1 MQPGNGCHYSRATP
15 ASAPRAAAAAINRHG
30 LGQRRLRPGQTASR
44 VASFTRAQPR
54 PDQTRP
60 SHRQPPGR
68 HGLGLPVTRSRDP
81 ERMRTLFL
89 YPEFPKTFWSYE
101 KILELV
107 NRKVLLPPLG
117 LVTVAALLPQH
128 WEMKLVDRNVR
139 EVTDAEW
146 DWAELVVIS
155 GMIVQKADMAV
166 QIAKAKSR
174 GLPVAV
180 GGPFA
185 SSTPDAP
192 ELELA
197 DFKILDEGEI
207 TLPMFIEAIERG
219 DSSGRFSANGEKP
232 DVTATPVPRFD
243 LLELDAYDSMSVQF
257 SRGCPFQ
264 CEFCDIIVLYGRK
277 PRTKTPEQLIAELQ
291 SLYDLGWRRSIFL
304 VDDNFIGNKRNAK
317 LLLPALKQWQI
328 ERNYPFS
335 FATEASVDLASDEE
349 LMQMMSEAR
358 FDSVFLGIETPDE
371 ASLSIAGK
379 HQNTRSSL
387 EEAVDRINSYGIRV
401 MAGFIIGFDGEK
413 SGAGDRIVQ
422 FVSRTGIPAAMMG
435 MLQALPNTGLW
446 HRLEKEGRLIQEK
459 TDAKGVNQTN
469 LLNFVPTRPIREIAN
484 EYVDAFC
491 RLYEPNAYIDRVT
504 HYYLKAGKP
513 RWQQFAP
520 KGVALGKASL
530 PSWTDLR
537 ALAIV
542 IWRQGIVR
550 DTRWRF
556 WRSLLKIARH
566 NPEVFEQFLV
576 TLAHNEHF
584 QEYRGIVSREIQDQ
598 LAALPPDPPTAPV
611 SPNRELQPA

>member
-1 MQPGNGCHYSRATP
+1 
-15 ASAPRAAAAAINRHG
+15 
-30 LGQRRLRPGQTASR
+30 
-44 VASFTRAQPR
+44 
-54 PDQTRP
+54 
-60 SHRQPPGR
+60 
-68 HGLGLPVTRSRDP
+68 
-81 ERMRTLFL
+81 MRTLFV

-117 LVTVAALLPQH
+117 MVTVAALLPQH
-128 WEMKLVDRNVR
+128 WPMKLVDRNVR
-139 EVTDAEW
+139 EVSEAEW

-155 GMIVQKADMAV
+155 GMIVQKRDMAA
-166 QIAKAKSR
+166 QIAKAKAR

-185 SSTPDAP
+185 SSTPEAP
-192 ELELA
+192 ELDLA
-197 DFKILDEGEI
+197 DYKVLDEGEI
-207 TLPMFIEAIERG
+207 TLPQFVEAIERG
-219 DSSGRFSANGEKP
+219 EPAGRFSANGEKP
-232 DVTATPVPRFD
+232 DVTSTPIPRFD
-243 LLELDAYDSMSVQF
+243 LLQLDAYDSMSVQF

-328 ERNYPFS
+328 EHGYPFS
-335 FATEASVDLASDEE
+335 LSTEASVDLAADEE
-349 LMQMMSEAR
+349 LMAMMAECR

-371 ASLSIAGK
+371 ASLETAK
-379 HQNTRSSL
+379 KLQNTRSSL
-387 EEAVDRINSYGIRV
+387 DESVDRITSYGIRV

-413 SGAGDRIVQ
+413 SGAGSRIVE

-446 HRLEKEGRLIQEK
+446 HRLEKEGRLIENK
-459 TDAKGVNQTN
+459 AAAKGVNQTN
-469 LLNFVPTRPIREIAN
+469 LLNFVPTRPIRDIAN

-491 RLYEPNAYIDRVT
+491 QLYEPHAYIDRVCS
-504 HYYLKAGKP
+504 YYLKMGKP
-513 RWQQFAP
+513 RWQQFVPANL
-520 KGVALGKASL
+520 KKSSL
-530 PSWTDLR
+530 PTWTDLR
-537 ALAIV
+537 ALLIV
-542 IWRQGIVR
+542 IWRQGIKR

-556 WRSLLKIARH
+556 WRSLLKVALG
-566 NPEVFEQFLV
+566 NPAVLEQFLV

-584 QEYRGIVSREIQDQ
+584 LEYRGVVTREIQDQ
-598 LAALPPDPPTAPV
+598 LAALPPEPPQTPQLA
-611 SPNRELQPA
+611 NRELQPA

>member
-1 MQPGNGCHYSRATP
+1 
-15 ASAPRAAAAAINRHG
+15 
-30 LGQRRLRPGQTASR
+30 
-44 VASFTRAQPR
+44 
-54 PDQTRP
+54 
-60 SHRQPPGR
+60 
-68 HGLGLPVTRSRDP
+68 
-81 ERMRTLFL
+81 MRTLL
-89 YPEFPKTFWSYE
+89 IYPEFPKTFWSYE

-117 LVTVAALLPQH
+117 MVTVAALLPQH

-139 EVTDAEW
+139 EVKEEEW
-146 DWAELVVIS
+146 AWAELVVIS
-155 GMIVQKADMAV
+155 GMIVQKADMAT
-166 QIAKAKSR
+166 QIAKAKER

-192 ELELA
+192 ELDLA
-197 DFKILDEGEI
+197 DFKVLDEGEI
-207 TLPMFIEAIERG
+207 TLPLFIEAIERG
-219 DSSGRFSANGEKP
+219 ESGGRFSANGDKP
-232 DVTATPVPRFD
+232 DVTTTPIPRFD
-243 LLELDAYDSMSVQF
+243 LLEFDAYDSMSVQF

-277 PRTKTPEQLIAELQ
+277 PRTKTPEQLLAELQ

-328 ERNYPFS
+328 ERGYPFS
-335 FATEASVDLASDEE
+335 FSTEASVDLASDEE
-349 LMQMMSEAR
+349 LMTMMAEAR

-371 ASLSIAGK
+371 ASLETAK
-379 HQNTRSSL
+379 KLQNTRSSL
-387 EEAVDRINSYGIRV
+387 EESVDRITSYGIRV

-413 SGAGDRIVQ
+413 AGAGDRIVE
-422 FVSRTGIPAAMMG
+422 FVTRTGIPAAMMG

-491 RLYEPNAYIDRVT
+491 RLYEPHAYIDRVT
-504 HYYLKAGKP
+504 HYYLKVGKP
-513 RWQQFAP
+513 RWQQFVKAAP
-520 KGVALGKASL
+520 LGKPTL
-530 PSWTDLR
+530 PSWTDVR

-542 IWRQGIVR
+542 VWRQGLRR

-556 WRSLLKIARH
+556 WRSLFTIARR
-566 NPEVFEQFLV
+566 NPGVLEQFLTV
-576 TLAHNEHF
+576 LAHNEHF
-584 QEYRGIVSREIQDQ
+584 LEYRGVVTQEIQEQ
-598 LAALPPDPPTAPV
+598 LDALPPEPPSTARRD
-611 SPNRELQPA
+611 SRELQPV

>member
-1 MQPGNGCHYSRATP
+1 VESNGTLNGMRALL
-15 ASAPRAAAAAINRHG
+15 I
-30 LGQRRLRPGQTASR
+30 
-44 VASFTRAQPR
+44 
-54 PDQTRP
+54 
-60 SHRQPPGR
+60 
-68 HGLGLPVTRSRDP
+68 
-81 ERMRTLFL
+81 

-117 LVTVAALLPQH
+117 MVTVAALLPQH
-128 WEMKLVDRNVR
+128 WEFKLADRNVR
-139 EVTDAEW
+139 EVTEAEW
-146 DWAELVVIS
+146 NWAELVIIS

-166 QIAKAKSR
+166 QIAKAKRR

-197 DFKILDEGEI
+197 DFKVLDEGEI
-207 TLPMFIEAIERG
+207 TLPLFIEAIERG
-219 DSSGRFSANGEKP
+219 DTRGRFSSNGEKP
-232 DVTATPVPRFD
+232 DVTGTPIPRFD

-277 PRTKTPEQLIAELQ
+277 PRTKSPAQLIAELQ

-317 LLLPALKQWQI
+317 LLLPAIKDWQI
-328 ERNYPFS
+328 EHGYPFS

-349 LMQMMSEAR
+349 MMRMMAESR

-371 ASLSIAGK
+371 SSLETARK
-379 HQNTRSSL
+379 LQNTRSSL
-387 EEAVDRINSYGIRV
+387 EESVDRITSYGIRV

-413 SGAGDRIVQ
+413 TGAGQRIVE
-422 FVSRTGIPAAMMG
+422 FVTRTGIPAAMMG

-446 HRLEKEGRLIQEK
+446 HRLEKEGRLVQDK
-459 TDAKGVNQTN
+459 ASAKGVNQTN

-491 RLYEPNAYIDRVT
+491 ALYEPNAYMDRVY
-504 HYYLKAGKP
+504 HYFLKVGTP
-513 RWQQFAP
+513 RWQTFLKPADAAA
-520 KGVALGKASL
+520 KL
-530 PSWTDLR
+530 PSWTDVR

-542 IWRQGIVR
+542 VWRQGIR
-550 DTRWRF
+550 RNTRGRF
-556 WRSLLKIARH
+556 WIYMLGIARQ
-566 NPEVFEQFLV
+566 NPAQLEQFLV
-576 TLAHNEHF
+576 VLAHNEHF
-584 QEYRGIVSREIQDQ
+584 MEYRSVVTDEIESQ
-598 LAALPPDPPTAPV
+598 LKTLPPELPPPSAV
-611 SPNRELQPA
+611 DKELQPA

>member
-1 MQPGNGCHYSRATP
+1 
-15 ASAPRAAAAAINRHG
+15 
-30 LGQRRLRPGQTASR
+30 
-44 VASFTRAQPR
+44 
-54 PDQTRP
+54 
-60 SHRQPPGR
+60 
-68 HGLGLPVTRSRDP
+68 
-81 ERMRTLFL
+81 MRTLFV

-117 LVTVAALLPQH
+117 MVTVAALLPQH
-128 WEMKLVDRNVR
+128 WPMKLVDRNVR
-139 EVTDAEW
+139 EVSEAEW

-155 GMIVQKADMAV
+155 GMIVQKRDMAA
-166 QIAKAKSR
+166 QIAKAKAR

-185 SSTPDAP
+185 SSTPEAP
-192 ELELA
+192 ELDLA
-197 DFKILDEGEI
+197 DYKVLDEGEI
-207 TLPMFIEAIERG
+207 TLPQFVEAIERG
-219 DSSGRFSANGEKP
+219 EPAGRFSANGEKP
-232 DVTATPVPRFD
+232 DVTSTPIPRFD
-243 LLELDAYDSMSVQF
+243 LLQLDAYDSMSVQF

-328 ERNYPFS
+328 EHGYPFS
-335 FATEASVDLASDEE
+335 LSTEASVDLASDDE
-349 LMQMMSEAR
+349 LMTMMAECR

-371 ASLSIAGK
+371 ASLETAK
-379 HQNTRSSL
+379 KLQNTRSSL
-387 EEAVDRINSYGIRV
+387 DESVDRITSYGIRV

-413 SGAGDRIVQ
+413 SGAGSRIVE

-446 HRLEKEGRLIQEK
+446 HRLEKEGRLIENK
-459 TDAKGVNQTN
+459 AAAKGVNQTN
-469 LLNFVPTRPIREIAN
+469 LLNFVPTRPIRDIAN

-491 RLYEPNAYIDRVT
+491 QLYEPHAYIDRVCS
-504 HYYLKAGKP
+504 YYLKMGKP
-513 RWQQFAP
+513 RWQQFVPANL
-520 KGVALGKASL
+520 KKSSL

-537 ALAIV
+537 ALLIV
-542 IWRQGIVR
+542 IWRQGIKR

-556 WRSLLKIARH
+556 WRSLLKVALN
-566 NPEVFEQFLV
+566 NPAVLEQFLV

-584 QEYRGIVSREIQDQ
+584 LEYRGVVTREIQDQ
-598 LAALPPDPPTAPV
+598 LAALPPEPPQTPQLA
-611 SPNRELQPA
+611 NRELQPA

>member
-1 MQPGNGCHYSRATP
+1 
-15 ASAPRAAAAAINRHG
+15 
-30 LGQRRLRPGQTASR
+30 
-44 VASFTRAQPR
+44 
-54 PDQTRP
+54 
-60 SHRQPPGR
+60 
-68 HGLGLPVTRSRDP
+68 
-81 ERMRTLFL
+81 MRTLL
-89 YPEFPKTFWSYE
+89 IYPEFPKTFWSYE

-117 LVTVAALLPQH
+117 MVTVAALLPQH

-139 EVTDAEW
+139 EVTSAEW

-155 GMIVQKADMAV
+155 GMIVQKADMAE
-166 QIAKAKSR
+166 QIARAKAR

-197 DFKILDEGEI
+197 DFKVLDEGEI

-219 DSSGRFSANGEKP
+219 ESGGRFSANGDKP
-232 DVTATPVPRFD
+232 DVTGTPIPRFD

-291 SLYDLGWRRSIFL
+291 VLYDLGWRRSIFL

-317 LLLPALKQWQI
+317 LLLPAIKEWQI
-328 ERNYPFS
+328 ERGYPFS
-335 FATEASVDLASDEE
+335 FTTEASVDLASDEE
-349 LMQMMSEAR
+349 MMRMMAEAR
-358 FDSVFLGIETPDE
+358 FEAVFLGIETPDE
-371 ASLSIAGK
+371 ASLSVAGK

-387 EEAVDRINSYGIRV
+387 EESVDRITSYGIRV

-413 SGAGDRIVQ
+413 SGAGDRIVT

-459 TDAKGVNQTN
+459 ADAKGVNQTN
-469 LLNFVPTRPIREIAN
+469 LLNFVPTRPIRDIAN

-491 RLYEPNAYIDRVT
+491 RLYEPHAYIDRVT
-504 HYYLKAGKP
+504 HYYEKVGVPHWKAFFKP
-513 RWQQFAP
+513 ENSDKP
-520 KGVALGKASL
+520 ALPPFNDVK
-530 PSWTDLR
+530 
-537 ALAIV
+537 ALATV
-542 IWRQGIVR
+542 IWRQGFKR
-550 DTRWRF
+550 NTRFRF
-556 WRSLLKIARH
+556 WRSLAHIARR
-566 NPEVFEQFLV
+566 NPANLEQFVV

-584 QEYRGIVSREIQDQ
+584 QEYRAVVTREIQEQ
-598 LAALPPDPPTAPV
+598 LAALPPEPPQAPAT
-611 SPNRELQPA
+611 PTRELQPV